1 MLSSPCEFLAS
12 AFWDI
17 AHRFRLFF
25 HRAWSLA
32 FFWPRAV
39 KIRPMVVRSPLK
51 AKTCFLVLAIRFG
64 MGLRE

>member
-32 FFWPRAV
+32 FFWLR
-39 KIRPMVVRSPLK
+39 KDSPHGGSKSTESENLLFSS
-51 AKTCFLVLAIRFG
+51 CD
-64 MGLRE
+64 